1 MASEKC
7 IEWGASGISETAH
20 PRPKAFLAS
29 RSDLVLRAQMSLF
42 SVGESR
48 WTTTADCGV
57 DKTLKSHFS
66 FSDWQPHQ
74 CQIRC
79 VTSTRQKAAQNG
91 ASSDWRRLPH
101 AGLGTGHATSG
112 MVAVATASATS
123 PKHCPRNAPVSL
135 R

>member
-48 WTTTADCGV
+48 WTTT
-57 DKTLKSHFS
+57 
-66 FSDWQPHQ
+66 P
-74 CQIRC
+74 
-79 VTSTRQKAAQNG
+79 G
-91 ASSDWRRLPH
+91 AISASQACSCARYTTPCTNEPCSERR
-101 AGLGTGHATSG
+101 A
-112 MVAVATASATS
+112 MVALGA
-123 PKHCPRNAPVSL
+123 NFIG
-135 R
+135 